1 MENNLFQLVSKFE
14 PAGDQPKAIN
24 QLVAGIKNNQKH
36 QVLLGAT
43 GTGKTYTMAQV
54 IAKVNKPTLVF
65 AHNKTLVGQL
75 YNELKSFFPYN
86 RVEYFVS
93 NFDFYQPEAYVPK
106 TDTYIEKSAMVNQE
120 LEMLRLSAMI
130 SLLQRPDTIV
140 VCSVACIYASS
151 DPRLFLNMK
160 KSIYVGQMIARDQ
173 FLLDLVYCQYVRN
186 DVNLERGCFRVR
198 GDIVDICLGYRD
210 DFIVRI
216 SFFGDEIE
224 SICEWDNINN
234 HKLKDFNNYDIF
246 PAKEY
251 ARKQSEI
258 NAAATLIEQECA
270 EMVEK
275 FIAENK
281 LVEAQR
287 LKQRVEYDVES
298 LRNIG
303 YCSGIENYAQYIDG
317 RSSEQRP
324 YNLFDYF
331 LDDYLVIIDES
342 HASIPQ
348 IRGMYEGDRS
358 RKQTL
363 VDYGFR
369 LPSALNN
376 RPMTF
381 SEFEKVV
388 KQVIYVSAT
397 PSEYELALTNQQV
410 VEQIIR
416 PTGLLDPIIEVRP
429 TLNQIDDL
437 MLEIKKRIE
446 LNERTIVTTLSIDMA
461 QSLVNYLRDYSIKVD
476 YIQHE
481 IKTLERLEILRRL
494 RLGEIDVVIGINL
507 LREGIDLPEVSLIA
521 ILDANV
527 SGLFRSYR
535 SLIQMIGR
543 VARNANGKA
552 IMYADSY
559 SEAMT
564 MAIRETER
572 RRKVQEE
579 FNLKHNIIPQTIYK
593 KIPDSIYTIN
603 SGSKKK
609 AKRKGHQDY
618 TIDNLRE
625 LMLQA
630 AKDLDFELA
639 AQYRDLLYEMEAN
652 NEK

>member
-14 PAGDQPKAIN
+14 PAGDQPKAIE
-24 QLVAGIKNNQKH
+24 QLVAGINNNQKH

-151 DPRLFLNMK
+151 NPQLFLDMK
-160 KSIYVGQMIARDQ
+160 KTIHVGQVIARDQ
-173 FLLDLVYCQYVRN
+173 FLLDLVYCQYNRN

-234 HKLKDFNNYDIF
+234 HKLKDFNSYDIF

-251 ARKQSEI
+251 ARKQLEI
-258 NAAATLIEQECA
+258 NAAASLIEKECSQR
-270 EMVEK
+270 VEQ

-317 RSSEQRP
+317 RSSDQRP

-381 SEFEKVV
+381 SEFESVV

-397 PSEYELALTNQQV
+397 PSEYELNLTNQQV

-461 QSLVNYLRDYSIKVD
+461 QSLVNYLSDYNIKVD

-564 MAIRETER
+564 LAIKETER
-572 RRKVQEE
+572 RRKIQED

-603 SGSKKK
+603 SSQKKK
-609 AKRKGHQDY
+609 TKTNKHQDY
-618 TIDNLRE
+618 TIDKLRE

>member
-1 MENNLFQLVSKFE
+1 MKSNIFQLVSDFQ
-14 PAGDQPKAIN
+14 PAGDQGQAIMK
-24 QLVAGIKNNQKH
+24 LVDGVLENKKH

-54 IAKVNKPTLVF
+54 ISKVNKPTLVF

-75 YNELKSFFPYN
+75 YNELKAFFPYN

-106 TDTYIEKSAMVNQE
+106 TDTYIEKSALVNQE

-151 DPRLFLNMK
+151 NPELFVAMK
-160 KSIYVGQMIARDQ
+160 KTIKVGQQINRDQ
-173 FLLDLVYCQYVRN
+173 LLLDLVYCQYTRN
-186 DVNLERGCFRVR
+186 DVSLERGCFRVR
-198 GDIVDICLGYRD
+198 GDNVDISLGYRD

-234 HKLKDFNNYDIF
+234 KLLNKFDEYDIF

-251 ARKQSEI
+251 AREQSEI
-258 NAAATLIEQECA
+258 NRAADLIEKECQEV
-270 EMVEK
+270 VEK
-275 FIAENK
+275 LISENK
-281 LVEAQR
+281 LLEAQR

-298 LRNIG
+298 LRSIG

-317 RSSEQRP
+317 RTSEQRP

-331 LDDYLVIIDES
+331 RENFLVIIDES

-381 SEFEKVV
+381 SEFEKIVD
-388 KQVIYVSAT
+388 QVIYVSAT
-397 PSEYELALTNQQV
+397 PAEYELDLVHNQV

-437 MLEIKKRIE
+437 MLEIKKRIN
-446 LNERTIVTTLSIDMA
+446 LNERVIVTTLSSDMMM
-461 QSLVNYLRDYSIKVD
+461 SLVNYFREYDIKVD

-481 IKTLERLEILRRL
+481 VKTLDRLETLRKL
-494 RLGEIDVVIGINL
+494 RLGEIDVLIGINL

-543 VARNANGKA
+543 VARNANGMA
-552 IMYADSY
+552 ILYADEC
-559 SEAMT
+559 SEAMNKT
-564 MAIRETER
+564 IAETKR
-572 RRKVQEE
+572 RRSIQEAH
-579 FNLKHNIIPQTIYK
+579 NLKYNIVPTTIYK
-593 KIPDSIYTIN
+593 KIPDSLYTIN
-603 SGSKKK
+603 TQSKKDK
-609 AKRKGHQDY
+609 KQNNKELNIDDIRKM
-618 TIDNLRE
+618 
-625 LMLQA
+625 MLAA
-630 AKDLDFELA
+630 AKDLDFEMA
-639 AQYRDLLYEMEAN
+639 AYYRDLLYEME
-652 NEK
+652 EKR